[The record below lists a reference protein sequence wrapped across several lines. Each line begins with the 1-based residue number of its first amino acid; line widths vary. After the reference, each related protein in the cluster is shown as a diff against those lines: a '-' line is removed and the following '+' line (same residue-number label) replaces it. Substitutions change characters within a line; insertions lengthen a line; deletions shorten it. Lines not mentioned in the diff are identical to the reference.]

1 MPRRPLK
8 LLWGQAVWLARL
20 LSRILILLP
29 VLQAAGQPAAVSRNP
44 PSENEVKAAFLLNFT
59 KFIEW
64 PGTETADG
72 TFNICI
78 WGEDPFGPVLEQ
90 TLQNEKVNGHSLVIE
105 RLGRNSPKAC
115 RIVYIDRNEKDV
127 KELLG
132 TLGPGVLTV
141 GDGENFLKE
150 GGMIAFV
157 LENRRVRFSVNRQ
170 ATRNAAL
177 ILSSRLLAV
186 ARSVDR

>member
-1 MPRRPLK
+1 MPLRTKRRVF
-8 LLWGQAVWLARL
+8 LLL
-20 LSRILILLP
+20 LVLLTP
-29 VLQAAGQPAAVSRNP
+29 VQAAGQTAAVIRRAAL
-44 PSENEVKAAFLLNFT
+44 ENEVKAAFLLNFT

-64 PGTETADG
+64 PNTEAAADG
-72 TFNICI
+72 PFNICI
-78 WGEDPFGPVLEQ
+78 WGEDPFGPALDQ
-90 TLQNEKVNGHSLVIE
+90 TLQNEKVNGHALTVQ

-115 RIVYIDRNEKDV
+115 RILYIDRNEKDV

-141 GDGENFLKE
+141 GEGEGFLKE

-157 LENRRVRFSVNRQ
+157 PENRRVRFSINLQ

-177 ILSSRLLAV
+177 IPSSRLLAV

>member
-1 MPRRPLK
+1 MPLRA
-8 LLWGQAVWLARL
+8 LLML
-20 LSRILILLP
+20 LLTAF
-29 VLQAAGQPAAVSRNP
+29 QAAGQPVVLTRRA

-64 PGTETADG
+64 PVIDGAADG
-72 TFNICI
+72 NFNICI

-90 TLQNEKVNGHSLVIE
+90 TLQNEKVNGHPLVIQ

-115 RIVYIDRNEKDV
+115 RILYIERNEKDV

-141 GDGENFLKE
+141 GEGENFLKE

-157 LENRRVRFSVNRQ
+157 LENHRVRFSINRQ

-186 ARSVDR
+186 ARSVER